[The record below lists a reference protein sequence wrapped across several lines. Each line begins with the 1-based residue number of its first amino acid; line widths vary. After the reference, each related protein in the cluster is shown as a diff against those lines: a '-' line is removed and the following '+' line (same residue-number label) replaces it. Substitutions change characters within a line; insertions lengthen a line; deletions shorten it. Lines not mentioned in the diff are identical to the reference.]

1 MFLGFV
7 TRAKSQDSGGACFVP
22 FPVDG
27 DLSKPRGL
35 GLFDRLHI
43 LCWHFRQRRIS
54 YENITLY
61 KYDIFYNHYL
71 IDFDF
76 DTTKNDRFDTAKY
89 SLSLISRLHFLAI
102 LIVLALE
109 SRTFVTWTAGSWLGP
124 APFDYEAVQIVLPHL
139 PIFAAAVQYAEQ
151 IINQK
156 SSWY

>member
-35 GLFDRLHI
+35 GLLDRLHI

-89 SLSLISRLHFLAI
+89 SLSLDITFAFLSNPNCARLGKQNVRYLNCRFLAWASSFWLRGSSDCFTASSHI
-102 LIVLALE
+102 CGSSSIC
-109 SRTFVTWTAGSWLGP
+109 RT
-124 APFDYEAVQIVLPHL
+124 DY
-139 PIFAAAVQYAEQ
+139 
-151 IINQK
+151 N
-156 SSWY
+156 S